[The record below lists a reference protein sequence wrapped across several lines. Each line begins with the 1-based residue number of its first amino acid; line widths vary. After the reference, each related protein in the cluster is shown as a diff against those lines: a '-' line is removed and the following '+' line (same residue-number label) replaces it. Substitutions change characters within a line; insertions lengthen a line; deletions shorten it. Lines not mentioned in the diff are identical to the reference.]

1 MSDPLELNGMTAE
14 DFDLV
19 SYLIQF
25 DQDLLECAEGR
36 RILTK
41 YNPLLFALLYLRHH
55 LVDKNETTDANGKYL
70 SKVKRT
76 VRLADCHIE
85 WCRLALDW
93 VKPASTRHSIIAPRE
108 TGKACTLDT
117 MIPTPRGWTT
127 MKDIN
132 IGDDLFDESG
142 NICQVIAKSE
152 IWKDSTYRV
161 EFGDGSHVDV
171 HENHEWDVVDNR
183 NKEKYNS
190 SRVGRRGKRIG
201 GPYDWREYWDLHK
214 TVTTK
219 FMYKSLRYGAR
230 GDLRWRV
237 PNAKPL
243 NLPDKPLPIDPY
255 LLGFWLGDGHSANGV
270 ITVNRE
276 DYEEIKDRLSI
287 HTVQPCGD
295 QPKSLRINITGLI
308 GRLRALNLLN
318 NKHIPIDYL
327 RASIIQRK
335 ELVRGLMDSDGYS
348 GTSGAANE
356 ISLNNEHLAN
366 DVLELFRTLGL
377 SATLTKN
384 DSKLYGVKTG
394 IRHRVRANFDF
405 NPYHLSRYSWIPPQN
420 SRSTARTIK
429 SITEIAPRETQCI
442 TVNST
447 THLYLTGDAMIPTHN
462 STWWFLI
469 LPIWAAAHGHIKF
482 AVAFSSAATQAQG
495 HLKSIKKELDL
506 GFSLLWNDYPEL
518 CEPLKRPRGQT
529 VSDNVAMFQTKSNF
543 AFAAK
548 GIDTSTL
555 GLKVGDQRP
564 DLIILDDIEPGE
576 SNYSAAEVE
585 KRLITVRDDILPLGY
600 GAKVVWPGYTTMVDS
615 LVHQMVRSA
624 QGDES
629 AEWIKALDMKVHYYP
644 PVIIDDDG
652 ERASFWP
659 SRWSLEYLDEQKRI
673 NPYGYA
679 KNFENDPAD
688 NNGMW
693 WRKED
698 IRYHNLERY
707 DRVVLIVDGAVTVKK
722 TSDFTGLSVVG
733 LDVSGRRFYV
743 REAIGVKQSGE
754 ELRDTVLK
762 LVEEYEVLYIMVEAN
777 QGGDLWHMVFHDMP
791 VKIDTFRQAEKK
803 EYRIR
808 RLLAAYQR
816 AEGAVFHEKQLP
828 QLERQQLAY
837 PNVQHE
843 DILDATAAGVEHL
856 THMLMR
862 ALGKTGNKAEIKK
875 LTLRR

>member
-36 RILTK
+36 RILTR

-70 SKVKRT
+70 SKAKRT

-93 VKPASTRHSIIAPRE
+93 VKPNSSRHSIIAPRE
-108 TGKACTLDT
+108 TGK
-117 MIPTPRGWTT
+117 
-127 MKDIN
+127 
-132 IGDDLFDESG
+132 
-142 NICQVIAKSE
+142 
-152 IWKDSTYRV
+152 
-161 EFGDGSHVDV
+161 
-171 HENHEWDVVDNR
+171 
-183 NKEKYNS
+183 
-190 SRVGRRGKRIG
+190 
-201 GPYDWREYWDLHK
+201 
-214 TVTTK
+214 
-219 FMYKSLRYGAR
+219 
-230 GDLRWRV
+230 
-237 PNAKPL
+237 
-243 NLPDKPLPIDPY
+243 
-255 LLGFWLGDGHSANGV
+255 
-270 ITVNRE
+270 
-276 DYEEIKDRLSI
+276 
-287 HTVQPCGD
+287 
-295 QPKSLRINITGLI
+295 
-308 GRLRALNLLN
+308 
-318 NKHIPIDYL
+318 
-327 RASIIQRK
+327 
-335 ELVRGLMDSDGYS
+335 
-348 GTSGAANE
+348 
-356 ISLNNEHLAN
+356 
-366 DVLELFRTLGL
+366 
-377 SATLTKN
+377 
-384 DSKLYGVKTG
+384 
-394 IRHRVRANFDF
+394 
-405 NPYHLSRYSWIPPQN
+405 
-420 SRSTARTIK
+420 
-429 SITEIAPRETQCI
+429 
-442 TVNST
+442 
-447 THLYLTGDAMIPTHN
+447 

-506 GFSLLWNDYPEL
+506 GFSLLWNDYPDL

-576 SNYSAAEVE
+576 SNYSADEVK

-624 QGDES
+624 QGGES
-629 AEWIKALDMKVHYYP
+629 AEWIEALDMKVHYYP
-644 PVIIDDDG
+644 PVIINENG
-652 ERASFWP
+652 ERESFWP
-659 SRWSLEYLDEQKRI
+659 SRWSLEYLDEQRRI

-698 IRYHNLERY
+698 IRYHKLERY

-722 TSDFTGLSVVG
+722 SSDFTGLSVVG

-791 VKIDTFRQAEKK
+791 IKIDTFRQAEKK

-816 AEGAVFHEKQLP
+816 AEGAVFHEKPLP

-862 ALGKTGNKAEIKK
+862 ALGRTGNKAEIKK